1 MAVEIIAEIAQ
12 GYEGNPKLAKLLAL
26 AALRAGAD
34 SVKYQLVI
42 ADELCIK
49 GYPYYELFKSLEMP
63 YEVWEDLVRTVL
75 AQQKNFYADVYGLQS
90 LQLAQELG
98 ACGVKIS
105 TTDFYNEFLIE
116 QAIAKFPK
124 VFISIGGIELV
135 EIDQLVKRV
144 EGSRSVVFMYGFQS
158 EPTRIESNH
167 LLRLRE
173 LQKRY
178 PAVSFG
184 FMDHSAGDSLDAMSL
199 PILALGFDIVALE
212 KHITLDP
219 ILQIEDY
226 LSALEP
232 ARFCQCVEA
241 VRSMEKALGSP
252 DLVLTAQEI
261 EYRNRAGKVVVA
273 NKELACG
280 SVIQPEDI
288 TLKRIS
294 TDGSPDC
301 FRKSSQVVGK
311 ILKRSLAADFPVTKD
326 AI

>member
-1 MAVEIIAEIAQ
+1 MALEIIAEIAQ

-26 AALRAGAD
+26 GALRAGAD

-49 GYPYYELFKSLEMP
+49 GYPYYDLFKSLEMP
-63 YEVWEDLVRTVL
+63 CEVWEDLVKTVL
-75 AQQKNFYADVYGLQS
+75 AQGKNFYVDVYGLQS
-90 LQLAQELG
+90 LELAQKLG
-98 ACGVKIS
+98 ASGVKIS
-105 TTDFYNEFLIE
+105 TTDFYNEFLME
-116 QAIAKFPK
+116 QAIEKFLK
-124 VFISIGGIELV
+124 VFISIGGIEIA
-135 EIDQLVKRV
+135 EIDQLVKRI
-144 EGSRSVVFMYGFQS
+144 EGLTDVVLMYGFQA
-158 EPTRIESNH
+158 EPTRTESNH

-178 PAVSFG
+178 PGVSFG
-184 FMDHSAGDSLDAMSL
+184 FMDHSSGNSPDAMSL
-199 PILALGFDIVALE
+199 PILALGFNIVCLE

-273 NKELACG
+273 SKELSCG
-280 SVIQPEDI
+280 SVIKPEDI

-294 TDGSPDC
+294 TDGSPNC
-301 FRKSSQVVGK
+301 FRKTSQVVGK
-311 ILKRSLAADFPVTKD
+311 ILKRPLAADFPITQD
-326 AI
+326 TI